1 MTTQYG
7 PKHVVTAL
15 ESDFEIKSVDVEP
28 ENNVAFA
35 LIDSHRATRLRVLN
49 RYTRE
54 YNITNAQLNGFVLQ
68 IEW

>member
-1 MTTQYG
+1 MTTQYN

-15 ESDFEIKSVDVEP
+15 ESDSEIDSVDVEP

-35 LIDSHRATRLRVLN
+35 LINSNRATRLRVLN
-49 RYTRE
+49 RYARE